1 MQVVIDTNVIV
12 SALINPY
19 GVPAS
24 VMGMILEEKIELCYD
39 SRILIEYEQVLN
51 RDKFGFNK
59 VEVNALINFLKET
72 GNAVVAIK
80 CTATTKDPGD
90 LPFLEV
96 AAISKADFLITENS
110 THFPKKVNH
119 TKVVSPSV
127 FLRIVG

>member
-1 MQVVIDTNVIV
+1 MLKSPFFRANCRTW
-12 SALINPY
+12 
-19 GVPAS
+19 
-24 VMGMILEEKIELCYD
+24 
-39 SRILIEYEQVLN
+39 
-51 RDKFGFNK
+51 
-59 VEVNALINFLKET
+59 VNCVKET

-96 AAISKADFLITENS
+96 AAISEADFLITGN
-110 THFPKKVNH
+110 TAHFPKKINH